1 MKLVTMEE
9 FLAIEGNVIF
19 APFYGKH
26 DDGELDMDLG
36 ELEVRFEKL
45 NPTNWY
51 SYQIGGDIMGLAG
64 ADMGELDVIRDMID
78 GKGNSIDFDA
88 AGTRQYPAC
97 YDENQRFLVMEDK
110 DVETFIYRL
119 LDHFPV
125 QAEKVITALAKNK

>member
-51 SYQIGGDIMGLAG
+51 SYQIGGDIWVLLVQIWVSWMLF
-64 ADMGELDVIRDMID
+64 VI
-78 GKGNSIDFDA
+78 
-88 AGTRQYPAC
+88 
-97 YDENQRFLVMEDK
+97 
-110 DVETFIYRL
+110 
-119 LDHFPV
+119 
-125 QAEKVITALAKNK
+125 